1 MYDLSVSIVSYNN
14 KKDIKQCLDSFFSI
28 IDSKL
33 KCQVFIINN
42 SQLES
47 LEVLSTSYP
56 IKIIQMS
63 KNLGFGQG
71 HNVVLP
77 MLNSRY
83 HTILIN
89 LFQFTIK
96 KMGEKYK
103 EYYKRMD

>member
-1 MYDLSVSIVSYNN
+1 
-14 KKDIKQCLDSFFSI
+14 
-28 IDSKL
+28 
-33 KCQVFIINN
+33 
-42 SQLES
+42 
-47 LEVLSTSYP
+47 
-56 IKIIQMS
+56 MS